1 MSSHTHSHGD
11 RESLPALTARLRD
24 GSVKVTGPRKAILE
38 AMRQHPH
45 PMTNKEIHAALPE
58 GEACDLA
65 TIYRS
70 MNRLEKLGMV
80 KRYDFGDNTARFEL
94 LGKDDDGHHHH
105 LICRQC
111 SEVIEIDE
119 CFPTELEERI
129 ARTNGFSNVTHKL
142 EFFGTCPDCQTD
154 D

>member
-1 MSSHTHSHGD
+1 MSGHSHSHAD

-24 GSVKVTGPRKAILE
+24 GAAKVTGPRKAILE
-38 AMRQHPH
+38 VLRHHPH
-45 PMTNKEIHAALPE
+45 PMTNKEIHNSLPK

-70 MNRLEKLGMV
+70 INRLEKLGMV

-105 LICRQC
+105 LICRKC
-111 SEVIEIDE
+111 SEVVEIDE
-119 CFPTELEERI
+119 CFPTELEQRI
-129 ARTNGFSNVTHKL
+129 AKTNGFSDVTHKL